1 MNYSAA
7 EEKTFQQLRKEREQ
21 HVRALRSTLEKAG
34 VREYANTTPTSLQ
47 GGVLGLPP
55 SQQRVFDIENVIA
68 NAAGIRQALAVF
80 DSAEAAKNIAVAD
93 LPSWR
98 NAE

>member
-1 MNYSAA
+1 MSYSAA

-21 HVRALRSTLEKAG
+21 CVRALRVALEK

-55 SQQRVFDIENVIA
+55 SQRVFDIETVIA
-68 NAAGIRQALAVF
+68 NATEIRQALAAF
-80 DSAEAAKNIAVAD
+80 DSSENVKDGSKDTAA
-93 LPSWR
+93 PSWR

>member
-1 MNYSAA
+1 MSYSAA
-7 EEKTFQQLRKEREQ
+7 KEKTFQQLRAEREQ
-21 HVRALRSTLEKAG
+21 RVRALRSALEKAG

-55 SQQRVFDIENVIA
+55 SQRVFDIETVIA
-68 NAAGIRQALAVF
+68 NAMEIRQALAAF
-80 DSAEAAKNIAVAD
+80 DSSENAKADDAA
-93 LPSWR
+93 PSWR